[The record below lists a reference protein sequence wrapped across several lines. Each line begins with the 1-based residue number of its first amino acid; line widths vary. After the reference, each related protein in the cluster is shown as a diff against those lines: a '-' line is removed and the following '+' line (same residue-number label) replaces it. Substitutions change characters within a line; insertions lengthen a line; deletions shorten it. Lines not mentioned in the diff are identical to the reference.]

1 LRLVARLK
9 EVEEISQAMIQNRF
23 NSLFRTGLL
32 FFLASSL
39 WRWFV
44 HPSAILSADAVDGI
58 QGLLLGISIA
68 CMLIGMV
75 RNRNS
80 RCSAGSV

>member
-1 LRLVARLK
+1 MK
-9 EVEEISQAMIQNRF
+9 GEEISQVMIRF

-44 HPSAILSADAVDGI
+44 HPGAILSADAVDGI

-68 CMLIGMV
+68 CMLIGIA

-80 RCSAGSV
+80 RCSTTASD